1 MSRWLR
7 VLFISIALFL
17 AGFAGLHFW
26 IKSQVKQQLSEKLPK
41 SWILDYR
48 SMGLNIFKGGVQ
60 RNDINLQG
68 KESWLGS
75 TLVNMLVKKDNYYKG
90 GKIRHSRGRVLRDPT
105 KSFFNYLW
113 LNAKDGLIDTLL

>member
-75 TLVNMLVKKDNYYKG
+75 TLVNMLVRKDSHHKG
-90 GKIRHSRGRVLRDPT
+90 GKTRHSRGRPLRDPT

-113 LNAKDGLIDTLL
+113 LNPKDGLIDTLL